1 MGTISAGEQGAS
13 DGGSLPGKDG
23 PGEREREDVR
33 KQPVACSGRRS
44 GREPE
49 GREADGR
56 TGNRRG
62 AGGVRRQSKL
72 VGPVLRAT
80 RRHRGLP
87 TEKGHDRVLHVS
99 GLCSTVREPG
109 EAGRR
114 GTR

>member
-1 MGTISAGEQGAS
+1 MEEASRARTARAKESAKTSGNSPSPAQAGAQA
-13 DGGSLPGKDG
+13 GSQRAVRPTGG
-23 PGEREREDVR
+23 PG
-33 KQPVACSGRRS
+33 
-44 GREPE
+44 
-49 GREADGR
+49 
-56 TGNRRG
+56 TGAG
-62 AGGVRRQSKL
+62 AGGVGRQSKL

-87 TEKGHDRVLHVS
+87 TEKCHDRVLHVS

>member
-1 MGTISAGEQGAS
+1 MEEASRARMARGKESA
-13 DGGSLPGKDG
+13 K
-23 PGEREREDVR
+23 
-33 KQPVACSGRRS
+33 
-44 GREPE
+44 
-49 GREADGR
+49 
-56 TGNRRG
+56 T
-62 AGGVRRQSKL
+62 AGVGRQSKL

-87 TEKGHDRVLHVS
+87 TEKCHDRVLHVS